1 MINLNNKKFKAL
13 SNSSNGEVGEETY
26 FHYYQKK
33 DIIWAE
39 YQGGDIIKG
48 TLVGKIIHDQL
59 EFSYQH
65 INHERKVMTGNCT
78 SVPLVLE
85 NGKIQLEETWQ
96 WTCGDFSSG
105 TSTLVEI

>member
-1 MINLNNKKFKAL
+1 MINLNDKKFKAV

-26 FHYYQKK
+26 FYYHQDK

-39 YQGGDIIKG
+39 YQGGDIIRG
-48 TLVGKIIHDQL
+48 TLIGKLINNQL

-65 INHERKVMTGNCT
+65 INQDREIMTGNCT
-78 SVPLVLE
+78 SIPHILE

-96 WTCGDFSSG
+96 WTCRDLSSG